1 MISGAVMSIPTP
13 LSYRYV
19 KPQGP
24 AEAAIRLLV
33 SRPSDGSRLPTA
45 TAKDRM
51 DNDLVQL
58 SDRTDAVL
66 SQYGDD
72 TSLANLRRDL
82 TGQISASGLASVGR
96 GRPNETRAPTTRTTQ
111 QTLADDSVRSTTV
124 AQTEQT
130 IEHSQTISGGV
141 VTGGQTITTTAR
153 TITAVGGNN
162 VTTGAPL
169 ADTNRRERTTS
180 KVVTDIPAG
189 VRTETFNSAA
199 IVTTSNS
206 NNVRAETVSR
216 VSETKAITNASGR
229 FIQRV
234 VNEDYQSVT
243 TSREGVV
250 QGAEFRSSRTVTLVN
265 LDTGEVTRT
274 SQTASN
280 VVTAKTETSGTG
292 ANATTVQTISV
303 RTDLRDV
310 TARAGGA
317 NDVTE
322 VAETAS
328 TEVATLQQTTRDG
341 LTTQKLST
349 AASTASSVFTGVDKM
364 VLTASRSAKNES
376 TSLDSS
382 GAYSATSSQRETQ
395 FAQAGV
401 VICFPEDSGRVPV
414 NPDRAGATVVTC
426 FPEGSGGVPVTPIL
440 SASSLFRSASVSVA
454 PSGRANISATEESQR
469 TQAGQI
475 TPALSTRLSI
485 TLPAPIG
492 APVSPPA
499 ISTTTANGKLAVQ
512 PLTGGRFNVNA
523 FNTANKGSVVSVNQA
538 ALQLKAVDNAA
549 SSGPSANV
557 NGLSGALSA
566 AARSGGN
573 GVSGVLKADEQS
585 TTIVTKN
592 TRVTNGGTV
601 SLKADGAGNFSV
613 QQNAGGAFVAVRP
626 LNLTV

>member
-1 MISGAVMSIPTP
+1 
-13 LSYRYV
+13 
-19 KPQGP
+19 
-24 AEAAIRLLV
+24 
-33 SRPSDGSRLPTA
+33 
-45 TAKDRM
+45 M

-58 SDRTDAVL
+58 SDRADAVL

-96 GRPNETRAPTTRTTQ
+96 GRPNETNAPTTRTTQ

-130 IEHSQTISGGV
+130 IERSQTTSGGV

-199 IVTTSNS
+199 IITTSNS

-234 VNEDYQSVT
+234 VNEEYQSVT
-243 TSREGVV
+243 TSPEGVV

-274 SQTASN
+274 SQTASS

-317 NDVTE
+317 NDETE

-349 AASTASSVFTGVDKM
+349 TASTTSSVVTGIDKLA
-364 VLTASRSAKNES
+364 LTGSQSSKNET

-395 FAQAGV
+395 FAQ
-401 VICFPEDSGRVPV
+401 SGKGFLVGGGP
-414 NPDRAGATVVTC
+414 
-426 FPEGSGGVPVTPIL
+426 GVPVTPIL

-454 PSGRANISATEESQR
+454 ASGRANISATEESQS

-475 TPALSTRLSI
+475 TPVLSTRLSI

-499 ISTTTANGKLAVQ
+499 ISTSTANGKLAVQ
-512 PLTGGRFNVNA
+512 PSTGGRFNVNA
-523 FNTANKGSVVSVNQA
+523 FDTANKGSVISVNQL
-538 ALQLKAVDNAA
+538 ALQLKAIDNTAP
-549 SSGPSANV
+549 SGPSANV

-592 TRVTNGGTV
+592 TKVTDGRTV
-601 SLKADGAGNFSV
+601 SLKADGTGNFSV
-613 QQNAGGAFVAVRP
+613 QQNAGGAFTAVRP

>member
-1 MISGAVMSIPTP
+1 MSIPTP

-33 SRPSDGSRLPTA
+33 DRPNDGSRLPTA
-45 TAKDRM
+45 TAEDRM

-58 SDRTDAVL
+58 SDRADVVL
-66 SQYGDD
+66 SQFGDD
-72 TSLANLRRDL
+72 TSLANIRRDL
-82 TGQISASGLASVGR
+82 SWQISASGLASVGR
-96 GRPNETRAPTTRTTQ
+96 GRPTETKAPTTRTTQ
-111 QTLADDSVRSTTV
+111 QTLPDDSVRSTTV
-124 AQTEQT
+124 AQTAQT
-130 IEHSQTISGGV
+130 IERSQTTSGGV

-180 KVVTDIPAG
+180 RVVTDIPAG

-199 IVTTSNS
+199 IITTSNS
-206 NNVRAETVSR
+206 NNVREETVSR

-234 VNEDYQSVT
+234 VNEEYQSVT
-243 TSREGVV
+243 KSREGVV

-274 SQTASN
+274 SQTASS
-280 VVTAKTETSGTG
+280 VATAKTETTGTG
-292 ANATTVQTISV
+292 ATASTVETISV
-303 RTDLRDV
+303 RTDIRDV
-310 TARAGGA
+310 TARAGGT

-322 VAETAS
+322 VAESAS

-382 GAYSATSSQRETQ
+382 GVYSATSSQRETQ
-395 FAQAGV
+395 FAQSERGFLVGAG
-401 VICFPEDSGRVPV
+401 P
-414 NPDRAGATVVTC
+414 
-426 FPEGSGGVPVTPIL
+426 GVPVTPIL
-440 SASSLFRSASVSVA
+440 SASSLSRSASVSVA
-454 PSGRANISATEESQR
+454 ASGRVNVSAIEESQR

-492 APVSPPA
+492 APASPPA
-499 ISTTTANGKLAVQ
+499 ISTTTANGRLSVQ

-549 SSGPSANV
+549 SSGPSSNV

-566 AARSGGN
+566 AARSGAN

-592 TRVTNGGTV
+592 TKVTDGGTV